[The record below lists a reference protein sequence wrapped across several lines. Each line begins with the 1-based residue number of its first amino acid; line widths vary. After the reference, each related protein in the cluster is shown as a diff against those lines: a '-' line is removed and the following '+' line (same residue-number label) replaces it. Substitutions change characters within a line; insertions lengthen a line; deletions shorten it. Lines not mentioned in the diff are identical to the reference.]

1 MVAAVDSLIGEA
13 VGGSYVISSRLGE
26 GGMGVVYLAA
36 SKMLAGKSAAVKV
49 LLRECSDDPEA
60 MSRFRAEVFAA
71 GKIQDPNIVK
81 VFDAGH
87 LPDGRMYMLM
97 EYCSGGSLEELL
109 ERKGALPLDEIV
121 NLLGP
126 VASVLDEAHHQAK
139 ITHRDIKPANILL
152 VHEAG
157 SPLRSRLGDFGIAK
171 LHFDKLDTR
180 AGTRNLLGSPGYM
193 APEQCDLARGSGDVD
208 HRADVYALA
217 SVLYQMTTGQRPY
230 TGNSIYALIENVANN
245 RPIARPRTLRP
256 DLPKA
261 CDDAIMDGL
270 AHNRDVRIQTV
281 KDLALRFAAGVPN
294 GESLLAFVA
303 PRLMRSSLA
312 PTDKTISG
320 DIGAAA
326 LQWSHARAVD
336 TAALRT
342 KRKRQGL
349 ALAVAV
355 VCSLGLGVVAGR
367 WSHPASSASRASDV
381 AKVAPQVVAV
391 ATVISPPAQSATASL
406 AHAADVS
413 VVAVV
418 ASDKASDAATGDVAV
433 RPTLIPSSPDATPVA
448 RSVDAPLA
456 VVAVAPVAPPIAAP
470 PVAAVAPTKPI
481 AVVPAVKVKSAAAK
495 PVAVAKTVGTLLVH
509 VEPYAEV
516 TIDGV
521 AKGPAPVQIQLTPGH
536 HQVTLVGPAKRREVV
551 DIQITSGKKV
561 VVERN
566 W

>member
-13 VGGSYVISSRLGE
+13 VGGSYVISQRLGE
-26 GGMGVVYLAA
+26 GGMGVVYLAS
-36 SKMLAGKSAAVKV
+36 SKMLAGKPAAVKV

-71 GKIQDPNIVK
+71 GKIHDPNIVK

-87 LPDGRMYMLM
+87 LSDGRMYMLM
-97 EYCSGGSLEELL
+97 EYCSGGSLEQLL

-126 VASVLDEAHHQAK
+126 VASVLDEAHHEAK

-157 SPLRSRLGDFGIAK
+157 GALRSRLGDFGIAK

-230 TGNSIYALIENVANN
+230 GGNSIYALIENVANN

-270 AHNRDVRIQTV
+270 AHNRDARIQTV

-303 PRLMRSSLA
+303 PRLVRRSLA

-326 LQWSHARAVD
+326 LQWSHAHALD
-336 TAALRT
+336 TAAART
-342 KRKRQGL
+342 KRKRKG
-349 ALAVAV
+349 LAVALGV

-367 WSHPASSASRASDV
+367 WTRTSTSAATPHAD
-381 AKVAPQVVAV
+381 VVAV
-391 ATVISPPAQSATASL
+391 AAGRPPVAVPNVPVAPAPATKTSETVAPPPSMPVPTVIAAQ
-406 AHAADVS
+406 
-413 VVAVV
+413 
-418 ASDKASDAATGDVAV
+418 
-433 RPTLIPSSPDATPVA
+433 I
-448 RSVDAPLA
+448 DAPLA
-456 VVAVAPVAPPIAAP
+456 PAVDARPTTAA
-470 PVAAVAPTKPI
+470 VAAVAAPVTPPVN
-481 AVVPAVKVKSAAAK
+481 VVAAAPVVKVKPPAAK
-495 PVAVAKTVGTLLVH
+495 PAVVKTMGTLLVR
-509 VEPYAEV
+509 VEPFADV
-516 TIDGV
+516 SIDGV
-521 AKGPAPVQIQLTPGH
+521 PQGPAPVQTQLSAGR
-536 HQVTLVGPAKRREVV
+536 HQVTLLGPAKRREVV
-551 DIQITSGKKV
+551 EIQIIAGKKNI
-561 VVERN
+561 VERN

>member
-13 VGGSYVISSRLGE
+13 VGGSYVISQRLGE
-26 GGMGVVYLAA
+26 GGMGVVYLAS
-36 SKMLAGKSAAVKV
+36 SKMLAGKPAAVKV

-71 GKIQDPNIVK
+71 GKIHDPNIVK

-109 ERKGALPLDEIV
+109 ARKGALPLEEIV

-126 VASVLDEAHHQAK
+126 VASVLDEAHHDAK

-193 APEQCDLARGSGDVD
+193 APEQCDLTRGSGDVD

-230 TGNSIYALIENVANN
+230 TGTSLYQLIENVANN
-245 RPIARPRTLRP
+245 RPIPRPRTLRP

-270 AHNRDVRIQTV
+270 AHNRDARIQTV
-281 KDLALRFAAGVPN
+281 KELALRFAAGVPN

-303 PRLMRSSLA
+303 PRLVRSRLA

-326 LQWSHARAVD
+326 MQWSHAHAAD
-336 TAALRT
+336 TAAARS

-349 ALAVAV
+349 AVALGV

-367 WSHPASSASRASDV
+367 LSSSSN
-381 AKVAPQVVAV
+381 
-391 ATVISPPAQSATASL
+391 
-406 AHAADVS
+406 HAATRHAD
-413 VVAVV
+413 
-418 ASDKASDAATGDVAV
+418 
-433 RPTLIPSSPDATPVA
+433 
-448 RSVDAPLA
+448 
-456 VVAVAPVAPPIAAP
+456 VVAVAPVLR
-470 PVAAVAPTKPI
+470 PVTVPVLDVPGTPMPATQVAAAVAPAIVAAAPVAAAPGSVEVSVLSDASVAQ
-481 AVVPAVKVKSAAAK
+481 AVDARPVAAPVAAPVTAPVTAAVASAVAVAVPAAK
-495 PVAVAKTVGTLLVH
+495 PVAAAPVVKVRPPAVKPAVAKTVGTLLVR
-509 VEPYAEV
+509 VEPFAEV
-516 TIDGV
+516 SIDGV
-521 AKGPAPVQIQLTPGH
+521 YQGPAPVQTQLSIGRH
-536 HQVTLVGPAKRREVV
+536 EVTLVGPAKHREIVEIKIV
-551 DIQITSGKKV
+551 AGKKV

>member
-1 MVAAVDSLIGEA
+1 MVAVVDSLVGEA
-13 VGGSYVISSRLGE
+13 VGGSYVITKLLGE
-26 GGMGVVYLAA
+26 GGMGEVYLAS
-36 SKMLAGKSAAVKV
+36 SKMLAGKPAAVKV

-60 MSRFRAEVFAA
+60 MSRFRGEVFAA
-71 GKIQDPNIVK
+71 GKIHDPNIVK

-109 ERKGALPLDEIV
+109 ARKGALPLEEIV

-126 VASVLDEAHHQAK
+126 VASVLDEAHHEAK

-171 LHFDKLDTR
+171 LHFDKLDSR
-180 AGTRNLLGSPGYM
+180 AGTRTLLGSPGYM

-230 TGNSIYALIENVANN
+230 PGNSLYALIENVANN

-270 AHNRDVRIQTV
+270 AHNRDARIQTV
-281 KDLALRFAAGVPN
+281 KELALRFAAGVPN

-303 PRLMRSSLA
+303 PRLVRSSLA

-326 LQWSHARAVD
+326 LQWSHAHAVG
-336 TAALRT
+336 TAASRSN
-342 KRKRQGL
+342 RKRQWL
-349 ALAVAV
+349 SVALGV
-355 VCSLGLGVVAGR
+355 VCALVVGVVAGR
-367 WSHPASSASRASDV
+367 LSRPARDASIA
-381 AKVAPQVVAV
+381 ANNGGVV
-391 ATVISPPAQSATASL
+391 
-406 AHAADVS
+406 
-413 VVAVV
+413 
-418 ASDKASDAATGDVAV
+418 
-433 RPTLIPSSPDATPVA
+433 
-448 RSVDAPLA
+448 LA
-456 VVAVAPVAPPIAAP
+456 VPQAAPPIAAAVIVPMDAALPRGPDSASVVALESVAAPTPAPAPAPATP
-470 PVAAVAPTKPI
+470 PVAAASAVVAAPTVKTKP
-481 AVVPAVKVKSAAAK
+481 AASKVAT
-495 PVAVAKTVGTLLVH
+495 VTKTVGTLLVR
-509 VEPYAEV
+509 VEPFAEV
-516 TIDGV
+516 SIDGV
-521 AKGPAPVQIQLTPGH
+521 PAGPAPLQTQLSLGRH
-536 HQVTLVGPAKRREVV
+536 EVTLVGPAQRREVV
-551 DIQITSGKKV
+551 EIKIVAGKKV

>member
-1 MVAAVDSLIGEA
+1 MVAVVDNLIGEA
-13 VGGSYVISSRLGE
+13 VGGSYIISKRLGE
-26 GGMGVVYLAA
+26 GGMGVVYLAS
-36 SKMLAGKSAAVKV
+36 SKMLAGKPAAVKV

-71 GKIQDPNIVK
+71 GKIHDPNIVK
-81 VFDAGH
+81 VFDAGY

-109 ERKGALPLDEIV
+109 ERKGALALDEIV

-126 VASVLDEAHHQAK
+126 VASVLDEAHHDAK

-152 VHEAG
+152 VQEAG
-157 SPLRSRLGDFGIAK
+157 NALRSRLGDFGIAK

-245 RPIARPRTLRP
+245 RPITRPRTLRP

-270 AHNRDVRIQTV
+270 AHNRDLRIQTV

-303 PRLMRSSLA
+303 PRLVRSSLA

-326 LQWSHARAVD
+326 LQWSLAHAVD
-336 TAALRT
+336 TATARS
-342 KRKRQGL
+342 KRKRQGFVI
-349 ALAVAV
+349 ACSV
-355 VCSLGLGVVAGR
+355 VCSLGLGVAAGR
-367 WSHPASSASRASDV
+367 WSRTGIDAPNGAT
-381 AKVAPQVVAV
+381 KVAAVVPATMPV
-391 ATVISPPAQSATASL
+391 ATVVSQQPSPVIEPSPAPSPAVPVPVAVPPTL
-406 AHAADVS
+406 GGS

-418 ASDKASDAATGDVAV
+418 VPVASPPDAPPAAGGPRAADAAPQA
-433 RPTLIPSSPDATPVA
+433 PSIAA
-448 RSVDAPLA
+448 HIDAPL
-456 VVAVAPVAPPIAAP
+456 VAVAPPAK
-470 PVAAVAPTKPI
+470 PVAAVP
-481 AVVPAVKVKSAAAK
+481 VVKIKAAAVR
-495 PVAVAKTVGTLLVH
+495 PVAVAKLAGTLLVR
-509 VEPYAEV
+509 VEPFAEV
-516 TIDGV
+516 SVDGV
-521 AKGPAPVQIQLTPGH
+521 ARGSAPVQLQLPSGRH
-536 HQVTLVGPAKRREVV
+536 AITLVGPNKRREVV
-551 DIQITSGKKV
+551 EIQITAGKKV

>member
-13 VGGSYVISSRLGE
+13 VGGSYVISKRLGE

-71 GKIQDPNIVK
+71 GKIHDPNIVK
-81 VFDAGH
+81 VFDAGY

-336 TAALRT
+336 TAASRT
-342 KRKRQGL
+342 KRKWQGL
-349 ALAVAV
+349 AVALSV
-355 VCSLGLGVVAGR
+355 IGSLGVGVVAGR
-367 WSHPASSASRASDV
+367 WSQSATGAARATDVATVAPTATAVATSIPPLSGPPASSSPGRGPAVPV
-381 AKVAPQVVAV
+381 AVPPPPVPIPSSAGAAVAV
-391 ATVISPPAQSATASL
+391 ASPPDAPPAGPGLQTAD
-406 AHAADVS
+406 AALPL
-413 VVAVV
+413 VAVV
-418 ASDKASDAATGDVAV
+418 
-433 RPTLIPSSPDATPVA
+433 
-448 RSVDAPLA
+448 
-456 VVAVAPVAPPIAAP
+456 PP
-470 PVAAVAPTKPI
+470 
-481 AVVPAVKVKSAAAK
+481 AK
-495 PVAVAKTVGTLLVH
+495 PVAAGPVVKVKAAPIRPVVVAKLVGTLLVR
-509 VEPYAEV
+509 VEPFAEV
-516 TIDGV
+516 SVDGV
-521 AKGPAPVQIQLTPGH
+521 ARGPAPVQLQLPLGSH
-536 HQVTLVGPAKRREVV
+536 AITLVGPNKRREVV
-551 DIQITSGKKV
+551 EIQITAGKKV